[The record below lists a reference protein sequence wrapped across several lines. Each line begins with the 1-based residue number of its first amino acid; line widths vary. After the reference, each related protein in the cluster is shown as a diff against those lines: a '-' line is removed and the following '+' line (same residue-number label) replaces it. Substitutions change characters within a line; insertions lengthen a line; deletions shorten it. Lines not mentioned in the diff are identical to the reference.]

1 MNARR
6 SLHALAVLLLLAA
19 LLCLQLQL
27 AANLYRATLIAA
39 YLSFCSALWFAQR
52 RAPSANG
59 AAFCLAYA
67 SQTGSAQAL
76 ANAAAAQLKAAGHV
90 VELLPLNELT
100 RAHLAMQRRVIFIV
114 STAGDG
120 GAPDNGLAFQEMV
133 MRTTAALPD
142 LAYAVVALGD
152 RRYRQFCRFGK
163 QLEQWLMQ
171 QQAQALFAKIEI
183 DDGDQQAM
191 QQWQEQLQALG
202 AAAPAALGASAP
214 ASFSSW
220 TLCERQQLNPGSQG
234 APVFHLAL
242 RAPDLAPHWQAG
254 DIAEILSGP
263 EQNIL
268 RAYTIASLPADGQL
282 ELLIRQR
289 RADDGRLGPGSAWL
303 TEQAALGAPITLR
316 IRAQAG
322 GCHGAPTG
330 PQILIGNGTGMAGL
344 RARLKAQA
352 AAGQQTNWL
361 LFGEREAAHDFF
373 YRAEIEAW
381 QASGVISQLSTS
393 FSRDQPQRRYVQH
406 ALQEQATSLR
416 EWVEQGAAIL
426 VCGSRDGMAE
436 AVDAVLQ
443 TVLGSAQLR
452 KMTETGRYRR
462 DVY

>member
-1 MNARR
+1 MSARR
-6 SLHALAVLLLLAA
+6 CLHALAMLLLLAA
-19 LLCLQLQL
+19 LLCLQLHL

-52 RAPSANG
+52 RTQQLSD

-76 ANAAAAQLKAAGHV
+76 ASAAAAQLEAAGHT
-90 VELLPLNELT
+90 VELLQLNELT
-100 RAHLAMQRRVIFIV
+100 RPHLALQRRVIFIV

-120 GAPDNGLAFQEMV
+120 SAPDNGLAFQEMV

-142 LAYAVVALGD
+142 LQYAVVALGD
-152 RRYRQFCRFGK
+152 RRYRQFCGFGK
-163 QLEQWLMQ
+163 QLAHWLQQ
-171 QQAQALFAKIEI
+171 QQAQAWFPAIEI
-183 DDGDQQAM
+183 DDGDQQAL
-191 QQWQEQLQALG
+191 QRWQEQLQALG
-202 AAAPAALGASAP
+202 AAAPTPLGVTATAQ
-214 ASFSSW
+214 FSNW
-220 TLCERQQLNPGSQG
+220 TLCEREQLNPGSQG

-254 DIAEILSGP
+254 DIAEVLSGP
-263 EQNIL
+263 EQNVL
-268 RAYTIASLPADGQL
+268 RAYSIASLPADGRL
-282 ELLIRQR
+282 ELLVRQR
-289 RADDGRLGPGSAWL
+289 RDQDGRLGAGSGWL

-316 IRAQAG
+316 IRAPAG
-322 GCHGAPTG
+322 SGHGTHAG
-330 PQILIGNGTGMAGL
+330 PHILIGNGTGMAGL
-344 RARLKAQA
+344 RACLKAQA

-361 LFGEREAAHDFF
+361 VFGEREAAHDFF
-373 YRAEIEAW
+373 YREEIEAW
-381 QASGVISQLSTS
+381 QASGLVSRLSTS

-406 ALQEQATSLR
+406 ALQEQAASLR

-443 TVLGSAQLR
+443 TVLGPAQLQQ
-452 KMTETGRYRR
+452 MTESGRYRR